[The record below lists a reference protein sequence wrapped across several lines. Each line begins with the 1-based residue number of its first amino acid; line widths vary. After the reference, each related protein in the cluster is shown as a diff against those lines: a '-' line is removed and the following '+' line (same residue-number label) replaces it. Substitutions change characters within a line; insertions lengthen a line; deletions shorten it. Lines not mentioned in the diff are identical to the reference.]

1 MKYIRTY
8 ENIDNP
14 KVGDYVICKDITSSD
29 EVSKNFQKF
38 LDENIGQIVSG
49 DDINL
54 FIVLFDKLPS
64 EEILEYAFYTLEHS
78 HVKKLIQLPNIKVH
92 KSETLLYTNL
102 CGFEKKE
109 IVFFSDNREDL
120 EIKISANKFNI

>member
-29 EVSKNFQKF
+29 EVSENFQKF
-38 LDENIGQIVSG
+38 LDENIGQIVSD

-64 EEILEYAFYTLEHS
+64 EEILEYAFYTLDHS
-78 HVKKLIQLPNIKVH
+78 NVKKLIQLPNIKVH

-102 CGFEKKE
+102 CGFEKKRNC
-109 IVFFSDNREDL
+109 IFF
-120 EIKISANKFNI
+120 